1 MKKLMIALSAVAAAI
16 FAVGTARGD
25 GQLFNAVDFES
36 YTVTAFDASKTD
48 DGASSSGDRYWF
60 STSNDGNVIS
70 NYTDAALSGA
80 AVPDFFKNENV
91 NTNYLYLDTS
101 APLFRTITNNTQNVS
116 EFEGLPIGDGIY
128 LDTLVKFTAADSA
141 FAEDLTDGD
150 KIAIEYVEH
159 ESEGGAGD
167 YSYTN
172 FVIRAGYLGSDL
184 IQTNYF
190 VAVPAGFNKDNWYRL
205 TVRAISGID
214 GDGHVGFVV
223 YLNGTA
229 LAYGQD
235 VTIGDNFT
243 ATPGTIADLHTART
257 LYPSAVQSGDD
268 KTTIS
273 AASFSGTGAIDDVVF
288 TSIKPGFI
296 NEASTV
302 TITWDTTAVS
312 SISIAGTAVEGAEFA
327 LGTKTV
333 SLDGTAIVVEATAAQ
348 GYDLVYTP
356 PENGAWNSSTHQFTG
371 LEANDICAITGFIP
385 YFDVN
390 GTHYGKFTD
399 ALKAAAGTT
408 EATRGTVK
416 LFASY
421 TGDIDIAPIGSDD
434 CYVTIDLAG
443 QTLTGEKDAAI
454 FCSSG
459 VNLYITNSTAAI
471 GHVVPPSNGSA
482 IYLTGG
488 STTISAGSIDGEI
501 YNDGA
506 DALVL
511 VGGCYLEVY
520 GATTADTFYLKT
532 YVGSG
537 IAVTALENSYFRVG
551 EAPTP
556 PIGIYQ
562 VTVTPANNATYAAAY
577 NDGGAAIV
585 PANDVLTVTVGK
597 TITITATPASN
608 YEYATTPANWAA
620 GQDGAIT
627 IEVSAAGTVVIPE
640 PTAKQ
645 SATWTVSITLDE
657 HVTSVSYCLTDDLT
671 TTNTLSATG
680 SFTIEKNKSFVFV
693 DVTFDDATAY
703 ELDFDATTNS
713 ITGATIAIVDN
724 FPVITPTADAS
735 GTIVAKAKQQG
746 GYPTYIDTTDAAEKA
761 KYDTWATAYGADA
774 DSQYEDAFLL
784 NCAPANVDTEKA
796 AFKFTKIAY
805 ENGNWVTET
814 TTKNTNGADY
824 NGTVTVKRY
833 SNVGCTT
840 ESATGTF
847 FKAELK

>member
-159 ESEGGAGD
+159 ESENAPGD

-172 FVIRAGYLGSDL
+172 FVIRAGYLGNEL

-190 VAVPAGFNKDNWYRL
+190 VAVPEGFNKENWYRL

-214 GDGHVGFVV
+214 GDGHVGFAV
-223 YLNGTA
+223 YLNGSA
-229 LAYGQD
+229 LAYEQD
-235 VTIGDNFT
+235 ATIGDNFS
-243 ATPGTIADLHTART
+243 ATPGAIADLHTART

-296 NEASTV
+296 NEASMV
-302 TITWDTTAVS
+302 TIRWDTNAVA
-312 SISIAGTAVEGAEFA
+312 SISIAGTAVTGVDFEAGE
-327 LGTKTV
+327 KTV
-333 SLDGTAIVVEATAAQ
+333 PLDGTAILVEATAASN
-348 GYDLVYTP
+348 YDLVYTP
-356 PENGAWNSSTHQFTG
+356 PEREGAGWNSSTQQFTG
-371 LEANDICAITGFIP
+371 LEANDICVITGFVP
-385 YFDVN
+385 LFDVG
-390 GTHYGKFTD
+390 GTHYGTIQ
-399 ALKAAAGTT
+399 AAVAAAQAAGTT
-408 EATRGTVK
+408 AASPATLK
-416 LFASY
+416 LLSDV
-421 TGDIDIAPIGSDD
+421 TGMIQLPSGESDY
-434 CYVTIDLAG
+434 YVVIDLAG
-443 QTLTGEKDAAI
+443 KTIEDTDCAIYNQGAHLT
-454 FCSSG
+454 
-459 VNLYITNSTAAI
+459 ITNSTATI
-471 GHVVPPSNGSA
+471 GHVVGALAVA
-482 IYLTGG
+482 IDQAPTVIAG
-488 STTISAGSIDGEI
+488 GSIDGVV
-501 YNDGA
+501 DGA
-506 DALVL
+506 GDVQDVVYLTIT
-511 VGGCYLEVY
+511 GGLFLDGDYDPVDNP
-520 GATTADTFYLKT
+520 AFYLADFVVAGQTPVHKE
-532 YVGSG
+532 
-537 IAVTALENSYFRVG
+537 IDNANYFQVG
-551 EAPTP
+551 EPPTP
-556 PIGIYQ
+556 PTTYEVTITGTANADYVATVDGSAIASGDSVADGKSVIVVVTPASTHEYASPLPEGWVAGETEGTITRTYTVNGEALAISIPAPTEKTIIGTYQ
-562 VTVTPANNATYAAAY
+562 VTVIPTNNTSYAATYSNGDPVSA
-577 NDGGAAIV
+577 
-585 PANDVLTVTVGK
+585 ANDVLTVTVGQ
-597 TITITATPASN
+597 TITITVTPGSD
-608 YEYATTPANWAA
+608 YEYATTPTGWTAGAN
-620 GQDGAIT
+620 GTIT
-627 IEVSAAGTVVIPE
+627 IDVSVAGTVEIPG
-640 PTAKQ
+640 PT
-645 SATWTVSITLDE
+645 
-657 HVTSVSYCLTDDLT
+657 
-671 TTNTLSATG
+671 
-680 SFTIEKNKSFVFV
+680 
-693 DVTFDDATAY
+693 
-703 ELDFDATTNS
+703 
-713 ITGATIAIVDN
+713 
-724 FPVITPTADAS
+724 
-735 GTIVAKAKQQG
+735 AKQQG

-761 KYDTWATAYGADA
+761 KYDAWKALYGD
-774 DSQYEDAFLL
+774 DTGSQYEDAYLL
-784 NCAPANVDTEKA
+784 NCDPADVTTEKA

-814 TTKNTNGADY
+814 TTKNTDGVDY

-833 SNVGCTT
+833 SDVGCKT
-840 ESATGTF
+840 ESTTGTF